1 LTFEALGILSG
12 ALLAHILL
20 RALVRLHV
28 RRDEARAALAP
39 EGERE
44 RIRWL
49 DRSLEAAVPPL
60 VMLIWVYA
68 VSFALTVLLGE
79 LRDWDGAQTALAA
92 LRILREIV
100 WLAGLTW
107 LLYRVAAVLEL
118 RLASLSARS
127 YSIGDRILLPLAG
140 KTVRFTLPLVALILG
155 VPALPG
161 PPEVIGV
168 LRNAVSLVL
177 IGTVAV
183 LLYQLVLAVEQ
194 YVLAQYRIDVADN
207 LQARKMFTQVT
218 VLRKVALVVIAIFT
232 LASML
237 MVFESVRQ
245 FGTSILASAGIAGV
259 IIGFAAQRS
268 IATLV
273 AGFQIAVTQPIRID
287 DVVIVEN
294 EWGKI
299 EDITLTYVVVQ
310 IWDLRRLVLPITY
323 FIEKPFQNWTR
334 VSAELL
340 GSVFFHVDYTM
351 PLPPLRA
358 ELDRILTQ
366 SSLWDG
372 KVKVLQV
379 TEARERTLELRVLAS
394 ARDAPTAWDL
404 RCEVREKMIDFMQKH
419 YPQSLPRVRG
429 ELSQEIS

>member
-1 LTFEALGILSG
+1 
-12 ALLAHILL
+12 
-20 RALVRLHV
+20 
-28 RRDEARAALAP
+28 
-39 EGERE
+39 
-44 RIRWL
+44 
-49 DRSLEAAVPPL
+49 
-60 VMLIWVYA
+60 
-68 VSFALTVLLGE
+68 LTVLLG
-79 LRDWDGAQTALAA
+79 
-92 LRILREIV
+92 
-100 WLAGLTW
+100 
-107 LLYRVAAVLEL
+107 EL